1 MVSPQHRWQFWAP
14 TTSNTN
20 WFFASD
26 MKSAFPKIAAVIFT
40 IASVAMM
47 GMSLSAYFNRLDY
60 VSQMSDPLI
69 SDYKFE
75 STTAEGKT
83 SWTVT
88 PSTGDDRTERRKD
101 SGYAALQEAYQDKSK
116 RSSAKAQEMEQLEQL
131 LSEQKER
138 VAAEQ
143 EEDLVALD
151 KRIQQL
157 TNAVTTTKNQ
167 YLAVS
172 QQHQKLITESQ
183 EVRAETADRR
193 EDVIRLTSEL
203 EELRTDRYRLKELRR
218 DLTDR
223 FVRLQLE
230 NQAMNQRL
238 QQINQQLK

>member
-26 MKSAFPKIAAVIFT
+26 MKSAFPKIAAVTFAV
-40 IASVAMM
+40 ASVAMM

>member
-1 MVSPQHRWQFWAP
+1 
-14 TTSNTN
+14 
-20 WFFASD
+20 

>member
-83 SWTVT
+83 AWTVT

>member
-1 MVSPQHRWQFWAP
+1 
-14 TTSNTN
+14 
-20 WFFASD
+20 
-26 MKSAFPKIAAVIFT
+26 MKSAFPKIAAVVFT

-131 LSEQKER
+131 LSKQKER

>member
-26 MKSAFPKIAAVIFT
+26 MKSAFPKIAAVVFT

>member
-26 MKSAFPKIAAVIFT
+26 MKSAFPKIAAVVFT

-131 LSEQKER
+131 LSKQKER